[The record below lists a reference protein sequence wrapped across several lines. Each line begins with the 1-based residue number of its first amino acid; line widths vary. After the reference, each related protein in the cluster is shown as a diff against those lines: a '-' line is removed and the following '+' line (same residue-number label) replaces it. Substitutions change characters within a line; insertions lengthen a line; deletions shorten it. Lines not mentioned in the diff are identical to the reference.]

1 MTTLEQEIDAYEAM
15 RADLEEKYFDKWII
29 VRNTKVA
36 GAFDSSEECIQFAVE
51 HFGRG
56 PYLVRQVG
64 EPPMRLPAYP
74 LIGALCGHVSCWGL
88 APLAHGGP

>member
-64 EPPMRLPAYP
+64 EPPMRLPAS
-74 LIGALCGHVSCWGL
+74 ALLG
-88 APLAHGGP
+88 

>member
-64 EPPMRLPAYP
+64 EPPMRLPAS
-74 LIGALCGHVSCWGL
+74 ALLGTMN
-88 APLAHGGP
+88 APD

>member
-1 MTTLEQEIDAYEAM
+1 MTTLEQEIDAYEGM

-29 VRNTKVA
+29 VRNSKVA

-51 HFGRG
+51 NFGRG

-64 EPPMRLPAYP
+64 EPPVTLPAS
-74 LIGALCGHVSCWGL
+74 ALLGTMN
-88 APLAHGGP
+88 ARN